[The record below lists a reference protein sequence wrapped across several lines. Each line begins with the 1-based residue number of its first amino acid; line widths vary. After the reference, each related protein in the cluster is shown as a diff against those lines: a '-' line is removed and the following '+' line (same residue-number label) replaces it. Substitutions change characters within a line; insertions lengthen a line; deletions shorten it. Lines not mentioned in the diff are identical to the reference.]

1 MLFRSAVQE
10 AIPLT
15 VVLLDNHGFRCIG
28 NLATSCGGER
38 TFQDFR
44 MRDAAT
50 GSLTGGVLPLDL
62 AANAASLGAVVHRAG
77 SPDELAA
84 ALAAT
89 KDEARPVVIVTEID
103 TTHEVPGYD
112 SWWDVPVA
120 EVSERAEVRAKHA
133 AYVDAVARI
142 RQAH

>member
-1 MLFRSAVQE
+1 MLFRS
-10 AIPLT
+10 
-15 VVLLDNHGFRCIG
+15 
-28 NLATSCGGER
+28 
-38 TFQDFR
+38 
-44 MRDAAT
+44 
-50 GSLTGGVLPLDL
+50 
-62 AANAASLGAVVHRAG
+62 AVVHRAG